1 MHLAGCRGWVLFL
14 PLPLA
19 CLLTLA
25 TPLIP
30 VLPFLYLVS
39 GESSIDLVF
48 LKRLEG

>member
-1 MHLAGCRGWVLFL
+1 MLFL

-25 TPLIP
+25 TLLLP

-39 GESSIDLVF
+39 GESNIDLVF